1 MTFVN
6 ENLIRDS
13 RRICIST
20 MVRWVG
26 SLIIPF
32 VGPILAFTVGPFMG
46 ARRGALYFPSKK
58 RPLSL
63 YLIGFSWAIFV
74 PFVLT
79 MLLRTFLGPTLVFV
93 ITELIISS
101 ILFLLIFSSFLLG
114 LNSTKVFTIQER
126 LDGMGWDDDLDD
138 FTDNISTSKDSSSN
152 KDKNS
157 KEWAKDSWGSR
168 VENKLKSDK
177 PNPKSKISKS
187 TTSNAK
193 KRKTKSSKKPDFL
206 ESLEEK
212 KEEDE
217 DSQPSVFSV
226 LAQKRRQK

>member
-1 MTFVN
+1 M
-6 ENLIRDS
+6 IRW
-13 RRICIST
+13 I
-20 MVRWVG
+20 G
-26 SLIIPF
+26 LLIIPF

-63 YLIGFSWAIFV
+63 YLIGFSWAVFV

-79 MLLRTFLGPTLVFV
+79 MVLRTFLGPTFVFGV
-93 ITELIISS
+93 AELIISS
-101 ILFLLIFSSFLLG
+101 FLFLLIFSSFLLG

-138 FTDNISTSKDSSSN
+138 FTDDISTSKGSSST
-152 KDKNS
+152 DKNS

-168 VENKLKSDK
+168 VENKLKSNK
-177 PNPKSKISKS
+177 SNPKSNTSKS
-187 TTSNAK
+187 ITSKAK
-193 KRKTKSSKKPDFL
+193 KHKTNSSKKPDFL
-206 ESLEEK
+206 ESLEE